1 MIEVKNLTKVY
12 GDHTAVDHL
21 SFKINNGKI
30 YGLLGPNG
38 AGKSTTMNM
47 ITGCLAPT
55 EGSVK
60 INGFDVSREPQKAKR
75 CIGYLPEIPPVY
87 EEMTPEEYLRFV
99 AEAKGVSFERAVRQ
113 VHEAMELTQIAP
125 MRHRLIKNLSK
136 GYRQRVGIAQAML
149 GNPDIIILDEPTVG
163 LDPKQIIEIR
173 SLIRRLG
180 EMKTVIISSH
190 ILAEISEICDHVL
203 IIAGGKL
210 IANAPIEEL
219 QKKSNAGAR
228 LKLSVRGDEQG
239 VLETLSRIEELE
251 SCMVGASREAGV
263 INLTLVAKGDAD
275 LRDRIFFAL
284 ADRRYALLSMEK
296 EEASLENVFLKLTAE
311 AEKNQKAQKTD
322 KKRGKDAEH
331 DGKYELIDDQDDETD
346 EKEENAE

>member
-60 INGFDVSREPQKAKR
+60 INGFDVYKEPQKAKR

-99 AEAKGVSFERAVRQ
+99 ADAKGVSFERAIRQ
-113 VHEAMELTQIAP
+113 VQEAMELTQIDS

-136 GYRQRVGIAQAML
+136 GFRQRVGIAQAML

-180 EMKTVIISSH
+180 EFKTVIISSH

-203 IIAGGKL
+203 IIANGKL

-219 QKKSNAGAR
+219 QNKSHAGAR

-239 VLETLSRIEELE
+239 ILDTLSAIEELE
-251 SCMVGASREAGV
+251 SCTVGASREEGV
-263 INLTLVAKGDAD
+263 IKLTVSAKGDAD

-296 EEASLENVFLKLTAE
+296 EEASLESVFLTLTAQAE
-311 AEKNQKAQKTD
+311 RDRQRDKNGKKRAEKPE
-322 KKRGKDAEH
+322 R
-331 DGKYELIDDQDDETD
+331 DGKYELIDD
-346 EKEENAE
+346 EKEDKR

>member
-1 MIEVKNLTKVY
+1 M
-12 GDHTAVDHL
+12 
-21 SFKINNGKI
+21 
-30 YGLLGPNG
+30 
-38 AGKSTTMNM
+38 
-47 ITGCLAPT
+47 
-55 EGSVK
+55 
-60 INGFDVSREPQKAKR
+60 
-75 CIGYLPEIPPVY
+75 GYLPEIPPVY
-87 EEMTPEEYLRFV
+87 EELTPEEYLRFV
-99 AEAKGVSFERAVRQ
+99 ADAKGVSFERAIRQ
-113 VHEAMELTQIAP
+113 VNEAMELTQIYS

-180 EMKTVIISSH
+180 EIKTVIISSH

-228 LKLSVRGDEQG
+228 LKLSVRGDEAG
-239 VLETLSRIEELE
+239 VLETLSAIEELE
-251 SCMVGASREAGV
+251 SCMVGVSREAGV
-263 INLTLVAKGDAD
+263 VNLTLSAKGDAD

-296 EEASLENVFLKLTAE
+296 EETSLESIFLKLTSE
-311 AEKNQKAQKTD
+311 AEKNQTAQKPD
-322 KKRGKDAEH
+322 KKRGKSADR
-331 DGKYELIDDQDDETD
+331 DGKYELIDDKPQKKETNETE
-346 EKEENAE
+346 EKR